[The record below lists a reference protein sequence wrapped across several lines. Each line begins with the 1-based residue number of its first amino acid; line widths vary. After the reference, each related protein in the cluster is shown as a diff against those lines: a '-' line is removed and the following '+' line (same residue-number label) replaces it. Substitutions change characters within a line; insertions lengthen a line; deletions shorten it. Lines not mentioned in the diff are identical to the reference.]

1 MLCSPNCDS
10 HLQVNRYFFLLRLL
24 TFWQTT
30 VVTNMLLIIKTSNEN
45 YSCFQRFGEKRF
57 GDKIGLTHV
66 NTSPK
71 LWSWVV
77 SDHGDPGKN
86 RGSPRKA
93 WRLWNELKEEVQ
105 RSLNLQPQWRPKC
118 PLCQTAHSRD
128 SLILQFE
135 ICPPQHHFP
144 WRTKRVYFLSLWKST
159 SQFTGLIHVISECD
173 K

>member
-45 YSCFQRFGEKRF
+45 SSCFQRFGEKRF

-93 WRLWNELKEEVQ
+93 WRLWNELKEEVR

-118 PLCQTAHSRD
+118 PLCQQHTQGTVLFCSLKYALHSIIFHGELRGFTFYPYENLLH
-128 SLILQFE
+128 SLQG
-135 ICPPQHHFP
+135 
-144 WRTKRVYFLSLWKST
+144 WYMSFLNW
-159 SQFTGLIHVISECD
+159 
-173 K
+173 